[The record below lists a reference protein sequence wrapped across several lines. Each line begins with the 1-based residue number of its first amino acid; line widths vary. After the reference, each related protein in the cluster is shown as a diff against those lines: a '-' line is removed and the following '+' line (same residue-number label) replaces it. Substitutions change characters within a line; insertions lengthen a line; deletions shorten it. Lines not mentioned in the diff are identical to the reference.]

1 MKVETH
7 KDRLIKELTQL
18 SQAAKHSKFHTAR
31 YSRWINEVRDE
42 NITDPNLKKF
52 LDSKASFQLDKYSDY
67 SLYLMFLSEHE

>member
-31 YSRWINEVRDE
+31 YSRWINEVRAN
-42 NITDPNLKKF
+42 NIIDPNLKNF
-52 LDSKASFQLDKYSDY
+52 LDSKASFQLDKNSDY
-67 SLYLMFLSEHE
+67 SFYLILLSEHE